1 MSSVITKERAR
12 FDRMVMVK
20 IRKEITGREINV
32 TQLAKEIGFSRN
44 ALYQN
49 LEHKTSPSLFT
60 VAKICKVLDL
70 DANKLLG
77 IRR

>member
-1 MSSVITKERAR
+1 MSTVITKDRER

-20 IRKEITGREINV
+20 VRKELAGREIPISE
-32 TQLAKEIGFSRN
+32 LASAIGLSRN
-44 ALYQN
+44 ALYMN

>member
-20 IRKEITGREINV
+20 IRKEIAGREISV
-32 TQLAKEIGFSRN
+32 TKLAKAINLSRN
-44 ALYQN
+44 ALYMN